1 MATSD
6 VKVDIIDAQQKGQD
20 AMNLFIDDRLVEH
33 AEVEFFQPIKKM
45 KLKTFINM
53 KKTVKVSVKD
63 KVVPIR
69 SHSNLFGQLALIM
82 QTRNVNLKE
91 IFEYPLGPYPWS
103 LCGDMGELRK
113 TNKSS
118 LMHILEKDVETEETV
133 DGSYVT
139 ITDGMAAVQKLKT
152 TGKTFGEYSDNLLKV
167 ILSLGKDATR
177 IDVVFDVY
185 KDESIKNAE
194 QVSYGTTPKQ
204 HFSCLTI
211 PAYIRTLILTLL

>member
-1 MATSD
+1 M
-6 VKVDIIDAQQKGQD
+6 
-20 AMNLFIDDRLVEH
+20 EH

-139 ITDGMAAVQKLKT
+139 IIDGDGSCTEIENDWQDIWRI
-152 TGKTFGEYSDNLLKV
+152 FRQFIESDFV
-167 ILSLGKDATR
+167 IRKRYPQELMWCLMFTR
-177 IDVVFDVY
+177 M
-185 KDESIKNAE
+185 S
-194 QVSYGTTPKQ
+194 Q
-204 HFSCLTI
+204 
-211 PAYIRTLILTLL
+211 